1 MPGRRPSRRPADVVV
16 IAPGTAAP
24 PQPRAWPDAVA
35 GSSCSKPATRA
46 AGRAPGTA
54 AWSSRSSSTD
64 RTRWPAGTVTPVGP
78 CCGRRSPRT
87 RSCATSWRTRRSR
100 ATGECGGLLSPSSR
114 RSAGVAAGGERW
126 VRPGSRCGCSPPPT
140 SVGGQLGRLRRRAA
154 DGTDGRGAAG
164 EAPRRVRRAG
174 PHRGRRG
181 TPPHAG
187 DAPRAT
193 RSGVPR
199 PDRARHHHR
208 GRRPRGRERLRR
220 RRAPGPRAA
229 RAAVGELHHRP
240 RAPRA
245 RAGAIGD
252 AGRPDVLRHQ
262 APPELLAPVTRP
274 ADGVRRP
281 RVLRGCRASPAPPER
296 ALRRDGARAPAA
308 AGVTVTRG
316 AAAWR

>member
-1 MPGRRPSRRPADVVV
+1 MV
-16 IAPGTAAP
+16 IPELKHG
-24 PQPRAWPDAVA
+24 PDALA
-35 GSSCSKPATRA
+35 RRHGDT
-46 AGRAPGTA
+46 GRAMLRETLA
-54 AWSSRSSSTD
+54 AYAFVRD
-64 RTRWPAGTVTPVGP
+64 LVANEAIA
-78 CCGRRSPRT
+78 CD
-87 RSCATSWRTRRSR
+87 WR
-100 ATGECGGLLSPSSR
+100 ECGGLLLAHHPR
-114 RSAGVAAGGERW
+114 QVPALRQAAGEWVAAGQP
-126 VRPGSRCGCSPPPT
+126 VRVARRRRPR
-140 SVGGQLGRLRRRAA
+140 VGDRLGRVRRRAA

-164 EAPRRVRRAG
+164 EAPRRPRRAG
-174 PHRGRRG
+174 PRRGRRG

-229 RAAVGELHHRP
+229 RAAVGELHHRH

-281 RVLRGCRASPAPPER
+281 RVARGDGRRRRPRR

-308 AGVTVTRG
+308 AGRHGHTRVG
-316 AAAWR
+316 WQRGGHTRSAPTCRPAGRRRVRHRVQRHRHRARPRGSGSAPRPG